1 MHHTEVSSSSPD
13 QSFHV
18 INVERS
24 IVCVV
29 VTTRRTAIRWHG
41 FCSQEMQNPVPF
53 ISSTREVHHYDDC
66 LDKIVCL
73 FHYPEGMNVVR
84 AFLATQRRPYWIY
97 ILEIERGLVPL
108 APLATPMVIESK
120 CMSLSQI
127 QKQLC
132 PF

>member
-29 VTTRRTAIRWHG
+29 VTTRRTVTRWHV
-41 FCSQEMQNPVPF
+41 FCSQEMKNLVPF
-53 ISSTREVHHYDDC
+53 MSSTGEVHHYDDC

-73 FHYPEGMNVVR
+73 FN
-84 AFLATQRRPYWIY
+84 
-97 ILEIERGLVPL
+97 
-108 APLATPMVIESK
+108 
-120 CMSLSQI
+120 
-127 QKQLC
+127 
-132 PF
+132 